1 MTKSHYQ
8 VVIAGGGT
16 AGLTVAAQLMD
27 QPNPPEIALIEPA
40 TVHYYQPLWTLV
52 GGGVFPREQSARP
65 EADYIP
71 PGVTWIKEKVT
82 AFDPDNNSLTLS
94 NGETITYDFLVVAL
108 GIQID
113 WGKIKGL
120 PETLGKNG
128 VCSNYSYDT
137 VEYTWQNIRT
147 FRGGNAVFTHPSTPI
162 KCGGAPQKIVYLA
175 DDYFRRSGVRQQSQ
189 LNFYHAGAA
198 IFAVK
203 KYADALN
210 RVVERKGIN
219 VHFQHDLI
227 EVRGE
232 AREAV
237 FLNLATRETVTV
249 NFDML
254 HVSPPQSA
262 PDVIKSSALA
272 NSGGWVEVDQYTLQ
286 HKRYPNVFSLGDCSS
301 LPTSK
306 TGAAIRK
313 QAPVVV
319 ANLMAAIAH
328 ETLPA
333 TYDGYTSCPLVTGY
347 GSLILAEFD
356 YTNQPKESFPFDQ
369 SQERY
374 SMYALKAY
382 GLPAMYW
389 NGMLRGRM

>member
-1 MTKSHYQ
+1 MAKSHYQ

-27 QPNPPEIALIEPA
+27 QPKPPEIALIEPS

-113 WGKIKGL
+113 WGKVKGL

-210 RVVERKGIN
+210 RVVARKGIN

-272 NSGGWVEVDQYTLQ
+272 NSGGWVDVDQYTLQ

-306 TGAAIRK
+306 TGAAVRK

>member
-1 MTKSHYQ
+1 MAKSHYQ

-27 QPNPPEIALIEPA
+27 QPNPPEIALIEPS

-82 AFDPDNNSLTLS
+82 AFDPDNSSLTLS
-94 NGETITYDFLVVAL
+94 NGETITYDFLVVSL

-175 DDYFRRSGVRQQSQ
+175 DDYFRRSGVRQQTQ

-210 RVVERKGIN
+210 RVVARKGIN

-262 PDVIKSSALA
+262 PDVIKSSKLA

-286 HKRYPNVFSLGDCSS
+286 HKRYLNVFSLGDCSS

-319 ANLMAAIAH
+319 ANLMAAIAK

>member
-1 MTKSHYQ
+1 MAKSHYQ

-210 RVVERKGIN
+210 RVVARKGIN

>member
-1 MTKSHYQ
+1 MAKSHYQ

-16 AGLTVAAQLMD
+16 GGLTVAAQLMD
-27 QPNPPEIALIEPA
+27 QPNPPEIALIEPS

-52 GGGVFPREQSARP
+52 GAGVFPREQSARP

-71 PGVTWIKEKVT
+71 PGVTWLKEKVT
-82 AFDPDNNSLTLS
+82 AFNPDNNSLTLG

-210 RVVERKGIN
+210 RVVARKGIN

-272 NSGGWVEVDQYTLQ
+272 NSGGWVDIDQYTLQ

-313 QAPVVV
+313 QAPVLV
-319 ANLMAAIAH
+319 ANLMAAIAK

>member
-1 MTKSHYQ
+1 MAKSHYQ

-16 AGLTVAAQLMD
+16 GGLTVAAQLMD

-52 GGGVFPREQSARP
+52 GAGVFPREQSARP

-71 PGVTWIKEKVT
+71 PGVTWLKEKVT
-82 AFDPDNNSLTLS
+82 AFNPDNNSLTLG

-210 RVVERKGIN
+210 RVVARKGIN

-272 NSGGWVEVDQYTLQ
+272 NSGGWVDIDQYTLQ

-313 QAPVVV
+313 QAPVLV
-319 ANLMAAIAH
+319 ANLMAAIAK

>member
-1 MTKSHYQ
+1 MAKSHYQ

-16 AGLTVAAQLMD
+16 GGLTVAAQLMD
-27 QPNPPEIALIEPA
+27 QPNPPEIALIEPS

-52 GGGVFPREQSARP
+52 GAGVFPREQSARP

-71 PGVTWIKEKVT
+71 PGVTWLKEKVK
-82 AFDPDNNSLTLS
+82 AFDPDNNSLTLG

-175 DDYFRRSGVRQQSQ
+175 DDYFRRSGVRQQTQ

-210 RVVERKGIN
+210 RVVARKGIN

-262 PDVIKSSALA
+262 PDVIKSSTLA
-272 NSGGWVEVDQYTLQ
+272 NSGGWVDIDQYTLQ

-313 QAPVVV
+313 QAPVLV
-319 ANLMAAIAH
+319 ANLMAAIAK

>member
-1 MTKSHYQ
+1 MAKSHYQ

-27 QPNPPEIALIEPA
+27 QPNPPEIALIEPS

-52 GGGVFPREQSARP
+52 GAGVFPREQSARP

-71 PGVTWIKEKVT
+71 PGVTWLKERVT
-82 AFDPDNNSLTLS
+82 AFDPDNNSVTLS

-113 WGKIKGL
+113 WGKVKGL

-210 RVVERKGIN
+210 RVVARKGIN
-219 VHFQHDLI
+219 VHYQHDLI

-237 FLNLATRETVTV
+237 FRNLATQETVTV
-249 NFDML
+249 HFDML

-262 PDVIKSSALA
+262 PDVIKSSTLA

-306 TGAAIRK
+306 TGAAVRK

-319 ANLMAAIAH
+319 ANLMAAIAK

>member
-1 MTKSHYQ
+1 MAKSHYQ
-8 VVIAGGGT
+8 VIIAGGGT
-16 AGLTVAAQLMD
+16 GGLTVAAQLMD

-40 TVHYYQPLWTLV
+40 EVHYYQPLWTLV

-71 PGVTWIKEKVT
+71 PGVTWIKEKVK
-82 AFDPDNNSLTLS
+82 AFDPDNNSLTLG

-175 DDYFRRSGVRQQSQ
+175 DDYFRRSGVRQQTQ
-189 LNFYHAGAA
+189 LNFYHAGAS

-210 RVVERKGIN
+210 RVVARKGIN

-272 NSGGWVEVDQYTLQ
+272 HSSGWVDVDQYTLQ
-286 HKRYPNVFSLGDCSS
+286 HKRYPNVFSLGDCAN

-313 QAPVVV
+313 QAPVLV
-319 ANLMAAIAH
+319 ANLTAAIAK

-356 YTNQPKESFPFDQ
+356 YANQPKESFPFDQ